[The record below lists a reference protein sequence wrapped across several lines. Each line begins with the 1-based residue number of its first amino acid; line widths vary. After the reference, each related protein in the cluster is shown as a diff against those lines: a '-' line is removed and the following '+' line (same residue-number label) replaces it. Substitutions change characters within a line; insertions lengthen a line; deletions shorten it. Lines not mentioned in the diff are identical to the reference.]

1 MALRLGELLMSRG
14 LLTPE
19 QLAQALHGQSI
30 FGGRLGTNL
39 VEMGFVTEEQIAF
52 CLSQQLGL
60 PCARPQWVASIPRE
74 VIGCMAR
81 DMAERYRVIPLRKE
95 GRELHV
101 GLADPQN
108 LERIDEL
115 GFAMGCPLRP
125 YVITEVTL
133 NYALER
139 YYGIRR
145 EVRYLKLAGAEP
157 AEMRLTTIAE
167 SVDQRFGPAGARVP
181 APAAP
186 PPPSATV
193 AAPTASGSDLVERL
207 ANVLSDSD
215 FLEIV
220 FEFLNRMFDE
230 VAILVPRGE
239 MVQGIMIG
247 NRVARRPYASAL
259 AAPCGPSTLLG
270 EVISKAQMA
279 YRAELTDQGLL
290 ALCHAAG
297 IRAVHIAVIPIFDNR
312 TPVLI
317 AVGQGLEQSVLVS
330 KVDQIRTFL
339 AKASSAFQII
349 ALRKQ
354 ILGV

>member
-19 QLAQALHGQSI
+19 QLNQALHGQSV

-39 VEMGFVTEEQIAF
+39 VEMGFVTEEQIALS
-52 CLSQQLGL
+52 LSQQLGL
-60 PCARPQWVASIPRE
+60 PCARPQWVAAIPRE
-74 VIGCMAR
+74 VIGSCSR

-115 GFAMGCPLRP
+115 GFALGCPLRP
-125 YVITEVTL
+125 FVITEVTL

-145 EVRYLKLAGAEP
+145 EVRCLKLAGAEP

-167 SVDQRFGPAGARVP
+167 TVEHRQSGSPATPVVAAPVV
-181 APAAP
+181 ATPAAP
-186 PPPSATV
+186 GA
-193 AAPTASGSDLVERL
+193 DLMQRL
-207 ANVLSDSD
+207 ANVLSDAD

-220 FEFLNRMFDE
+220 FEFLIRLFGE
-230 VAILVPRGE
+230 VAILAPRGE
-239 MVQGIMIG
+239 TVQGIMIG
-247 NRVARRPYASAL
+247 NRTARRPYASAL
-259 AAPCGPSTLLG
+259 QAPCGPGTLLG
-270 EVISKAQMA
+270 EVITKAQIA
-279 YRAELTDQGLL
+279 YRAELTDSGLL

-297 IRAVHIAVIPIFDNR
+297 IRPEKIAVIPIFDNR
-312 TPVLI
+312 APVLI
-317 AVGQGLEQSVLVS
+317 ALGQGLDQAILVGR
-330 KVDQIRTFL
+330 VDQIRTFL

-354 ILGV
+354 ILAG

>member
-1 MALRLGELLMSRG
+1 MARG
-14 LLTPE
+14 LLTTE
-19 QLAQALHGQSI
+19 QLAQALHGQTV

-39 VEMGFVTEEQIAF
+39 VEMGFVTEEQIAG

-60 PCARPQWVASIPRE
+60 PCAKPQWVAAIPRE
-74 VIGCMAR
+74 VISCISK
-81 DMAERYRVIPLRKE
+81 DMAERYRVIPLKKE

-115 GFAMGCPLRP
+115 GFALGCPLRAF
-125 YVITEVTL
+125 VITEVTL

-139 YYGIRR
+139 YFGIRR

-167 SVDQRFGPAGARVP
+167 SVAQRTS
-181 APAAP
+181 APAAA
-186 PPPSATV
+186 SAAV
-193 AAPTASGSDLVERL
+193 AAVAASAASAAVPATTPAPGHPLTPSSDLIERL
-207 ANVLSDSD
+207 ANVMSDAD

-220 FEFLNRMFDE
+220 FEFLIRLFEE
-230 VAILVPRGE
+230 VAILVPRGDI
-239 MVQGIMIG
+239 VQGVMIG
-247 NRVARRPYASAL
+247 NRQARRPYASAL
-259 AAPCGPSTLLG
+259 HAPCAPGTLLG
-270 EVISKAQMA
+270 DVISKAQIA
-279 YRAELTDQGLL
+279 YRTELNDGGLL

-297 IRAVHIAVIPIFDNR
+297 IRPERIAVIPIFDNR

-317 AVGQGLEQSVLVS
+317 ALAQGLEQSMLVGRI
-330 KVDQIRTFL
+330 DRIRTFL

-354 ILGV
+354 ILTS

>member
-14 LLTPE
+14 LLTAE

-52 CLSQQLGL
+52 SLSQQLGL
-60 PCARPQWVASIPRE
+60 PCARPQWVAAIPRDVVACMSRE
-74 VIGCMAR
+74 V
-81 DMAERYRVIPLRKE
+81 AERYRVIPLKRE

-108 LERIDEL
+108 LERVDEL
-115 GFAMGCPLRP
+115 SFAMGCPLRAF
-125 YVITEVTL
+125 VITEVTL

-167 SVDQRFGPAGARVP
+167 AVEQRHGGPPP
-181 APAAP
+181 APAPAP
-186 PPPSATV
+186 APPSA
-193 AAPTASGSDLVERL
+193 AAPAPGEDLVQRL
-207 ANVLSDSD
+207 ASVMSDAD

-220 FEFLNRMFDE
+220 FEFLIRLFDE

-247 NRVARRPYASAL
+247 SATARRPYATAL
-259 AAPCGPSTLLG
+259 HAPCGAGTLLG
-270 EVISKAQMA
+270 EVITKAQIA
-279 YRAELTDQGLL
+279 YRAELTDGGLL
-290 ALCHAAG
+290 AFCHAAG
-297 IRAVHIAVIPIFDNR
+297 IRAERIAVIPIFDNR

-317 AVGQGLEQSVLVS
+317 ALAQGLEQSILVGRI
-330 KVDQIRTFL
+330 DRIRTFL

-354 ILGV
+354 ILTS